1 LNHTGICDGWL
12 SNMKP
17 RLYIVKGKTTRSNSG
32 RSYIHFA
39 VVDFDVAKTYPSN
52 FVCVLPQHV
61 STAAEGSSVF
71 AKTFGD
77 KRLELAK
84 KLLTK
89 ALETEYD
96 TEIKTEIR
104 ERLKLLNPKPTFPK
118 RHTY

>member
-1 LNHTGICDGWL
+1 
-12 SNMKP
+12 MKP
-17 RLYIVKGKTTRSNSG
+17 QLYIVKGKSTRSYTV

-39 VVDFDVAKTYPSN
+39 VIDLDVAKTYPSN

-61 STAAEGSSVF
+61 SSAAEGSSVF
-71 AKTFGD
+71 AKTFGE

-89 ALETEYD
+89 ALEMEYD
-96 TEIKTEIR
+96 PEIKTEIR
-104 ERLKLLNPKPTFPK
+104 ARLKLLAPKPTFQK